1 MKKNVLAIVLS
12 LFIPFSLIS
21 CSKSPEVEEN
31 KVSNSSSVSNNST
44 SSEKDNNST
53 TETDSKK
60 DTEENTEENTEKNFE
75 KEENAKIYYYDAIS
89 DKIVY
94 INKAITV
101 NDDDAA
107 TALINELKKSPN
119 NDISPSLSSE
129 IVLNSSTLD
138 AEKSTISL
146 DLSSNFVSAQNL
158 GAGAESSTLTA
169 ICNTFGSYF
178 NVENVEITLD
188 GKPYSSGHILM
199 NEGETFKVNLN
210 DAVELK

>member
-31 KVSNSSSVSNNST
+31 KVSNSSVNNNST

-60 DTEENTEENTEKNFE
+60 DNEENTEKNTE
-75 KEENAKIYYYDAIS
+75 KEENAKIYYYDVVS

-101 NDDDAA
+101 KDNDAA
-107 TALINELKKSPN
+107 TSLINELKKSPN
-119 NDISPSLSSE
+119 SDISPSLSSE
-129 IVLNSSTLD
+129 IALNSSTLD
-138 AEKSTISL
+138 AEKSTITL
-146 DLSSNFVSAQNL
+146 DFSSNFVSAQNL

>member
-60 DTEENTEENTEKNFE
+60 DTEENTEKNFE

-101 NDDDAA
+101 KDDDAA
-107 TALINELKKSPN
+107 TALINELKKSAN

-146 DLSSNFVSAQNL
+146 DFSSNFVSAQNL